1 MVVKSELVGRADL
14 GNSIEMDMEIG
25 DSCQV
30 LHTTWNEMT
39 RTWTLPTI
47 HALGQKEPA
56 RFNELKRRIHGI
68 SATSLAERLAQLE
81 KFGVLQRRV
90 FAEEHPRI
98 EYSLTVK
105 GHEVYDILCDL
116 AQWSHK
122 WEGKEP
128 NMEGVMVPA

>member
-1 MVVKSELVGRADL
+1 VGRIDLSKSVEADR
-14 GNSIEMDMEIG
+14 EIH

-47 HALGQKEPA
+47 HALGQREPA

-81 KFGVLQRRV
+81 KFGVLQRKV
-90 FAEEHPRI
+90 IAEEHPRI
-98 EYSLTVK
+98 EYSLTAK
-105 GHEVYDILCDL
+105 GHELYEILCNL
-116 AQWSHK
+116 AHWSQR

-128 NMEGVMVPA
+128 NAKGVMVPQ

>member
-1 MVVKSELVGRADL
+1 
-14 GNSIEMDMEIG
+14 MEVDKEIH
-25 DSCQV
+25 DSCQM

-47 HALGQKEPA
+47 HALGQREPA

-81 KFGVLQRRV
+81 KFGVLQRKV
-90 FAEEHPRI
+90 IAEEHPRI

-105 GHEVYDILCDL
+105 GHELHDVLGEL
-116 AQWSHK
+116 AEWVK
-122 WEGKEP
+122 RWADKEP
-128 NMEGVMVPA
+128 NSKEFVIPR

>member
-1 MVVKSELVGRADL
+1 MSR
-14 GNSIEMDMEIG
+14 SITVDKEIH

-47 HALGQKEPA
+47 HALGQHEPA

-68 SATSLAERLAQLE
+68 SATSLAERLSQLE
-81 KFGVLQRRV
+81 KFGVLQRKV
-90 FAEEHPRI
+90 IPEEHPRI

-105 GHEVYDILCDL
+105 GHEVYQILCDL
-116 AQWSHK
+116 AKWSDR

-128 NMEGVMVPA
+128 NSRAMFIPR

>member
-1 MVVKSELVGRADL
+1 LSKSVEADR
-14 GNSIEMDMEIG
+14 EIH

-47 HALGQKEPA
+47 HALGQREPA

-81 KFGVLQRRV
+81 KFGVLQRKV
-90 FAEEHPRI
+90 IAEEHPRI
-98 EYSLTVK
+98 EYSLTDK
-105 GHEVYDILCDL
+105 GHELYGILCNL
-116 AQWSHK
+116 AHWSQR

-128 NMEGVMVPA
+128 NAKGVMVPQ